1 MSAAR
6 VLGGPV
12 ASIGTPE
19 ERAMAKSI
27 AGSYL
32 ARLPKNVLAADIL
45 QAALIGLW
53 DGIQKHGG
61 DLTPE
66 QRRGYLITRIRG
78 QILDELRAQDW
89 LPRRTRKAAD
99 VIRPVTIVRFDD
111 LGRADDQHSWEERL
125 PSEAP
130 TPEDACV
137 REGEL
142 RSALG
147 EFEDAPLHPR
157 HRQVLRAHY
166 WRHQKFKDIG
176 ADMAVSEPR
185 VSQLHARAISTLR
198 AWLTGELPTPDPTRA
213 WDASNH
219 LPPATRLAIER
230 KHRQS
235 NDHRDPDRR
244 TGDPAGEATRPGPFP
259 CAVPKRWLGGA
270 PPAAAGRPVP
280 RGARGGELVREAR
293 EDSRA
298 ARPEAAAPG
307 AAADPG
313 GGLAVNA
320 AALEPAAWDRAA
332 WDTGCTEPVP
342 SVLPEEGLALET
354 ELLRYRDWMIAQALL
369 RTDGNRAQAAKLL
382 GLNRTTLVEILKRT
396 QKGARD
402 ESVTERLPE
411 KDHRLEALAL
421 RVPWDDVARL
431 RSEGMTDARIIK
443 RLGLE
448 YKLDAHRFTVEK
460 VLRLPRPIAKCGP

>member
-6 VLGGPV
+6 AIGGPV
-12 ASIGTPE
+12 ASVGTPE

-78 QILDELRAQDW
+78 QIIDELRAQDW
-89 LPRRTRKAAD
+89 LPRRARKAAD
-99 VIRPVTIVRFDD
+99 VLRPVTIVRFDD

-125 PSEAP
+125 PSEDP
-130 TPEDACV
+130 SPEDECV
-137 REGEL
+137 RENAL
-142 RSALG
+142 RESVGDL
-147 EFEDAPLHPR
+147 DDVPLKPR
-157 HRQVLRAHY
+157 HREILRRHY
-166 WRHQKFKDIG
+166 WRGQKFKDI
-176 ADMAVSEPR
+176 ADALRVSEPR
-185 VSQLHARAISTLR
+185 VSQQHAQAIVLLR
-198 AWLTGELPTPDPTRA
+198 AWESGVLPERTIRSA
-213 WDASNH
+213 WDGTH
-219 LPPATRLAIER
+219 LGREARLAIER

-244 TGDPAGEATRPGPFP
+244 TGDAPSPPARPGPFP

-270 PPAAAGRPVP
+270 PATAAGRPVP
-280 RGARGGELVREAR
+280 RGTGRRELAREAQQGCG
-293 EDSRA
+293 A
-298 ARPEAAAPG
+298 ARPEAAPAG

-313 GGLAVNA
+313 GGLAMNA
-320 AALEPAAWDRAA
+320 ATATCEEPHD
-332 WDTGCTEPVP
+332 PVP
-342 SVLPEEGLALET
+342 SVLPEEGLALDT

-396 QKGARD
+396 ARGVQD
-402 ESVTERLPE
+402 EQVTERLPE
-411 KDHRLEALAL
+411 KDPRLEALAL

-431 RSEGMTDARIIK
+431 RSEGMNDARIIK